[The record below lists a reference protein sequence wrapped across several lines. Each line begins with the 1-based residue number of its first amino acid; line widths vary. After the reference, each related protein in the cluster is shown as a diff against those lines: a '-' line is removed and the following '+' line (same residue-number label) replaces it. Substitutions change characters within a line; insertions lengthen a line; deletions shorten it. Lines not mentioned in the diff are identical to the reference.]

1 MNPVHRKLTYLL
13 SLIALLSL
21 GEISMAQRIPGTWEQ
36 KASMGSGRFWAF
48 SCAAN
53 GKVYGG
59 TGRTA
64 FSGNTIGDFWEYDVA
79 TDTWTQKADFPGGVR
94 EGADGFSVNG
104 RIFAGFGTPFIAFN
118 SDLYEYIPATD
129 TWETR
134 ASVPGGVGFA
144 YSHGFVI
151 DSMYYMGPENG
162 TNKMY
167 AYNVNTDIWTQ
178 VADFP
183 GKDRRAQV
191 AFTAAGKGYIGL
203 GFWVF
208 GSVQGDFFAYDPV
221 TDTWAEV
228 AGLLPKSD
236 QSTGFGIGEFGY
248 VHNVGGNQK
257 DTYRYD
263 PSKDEWFFEVNHPG
277 DRIANATSC
286 VLDSNAY
293 LVFGERTISGGNSA
307 SDQIWKF
314 TPGRDT
320 TNSTAISREQYAPK
334 VFLGTTMEGNLSVD
348 ISGENLA
355 QTTTVILSDLSGRRL
370 ISGQM
375 NIPGNTTF
383 ETAGLASGLYLV
395 SLYASGY
402 PVYTQKWMKP

>member
-1 MNPVHRKLTYLL
+1 MSNFNKQILL
-13 SLIALLSL
+13 ILLAVIMTLSAES
-21 GEISMAQRIPGTWEQ
+21 GFAQRIPGTWEQ
-36 KASMGSGRFWAF
+36 KTSMGSGRFWAF

-64 FSGNTIGDFWEYDVA
+64 FSGTTIGDFWEYDVA
-79 TDTWTQKADFPGGVR
+79 TDVWTQRANFPGGVR
-94 EGADGFSVNG
+94 EGATGFSAGG
-104 RIFAGFGTPFIAFN
+104 RIFAGFGTPFIAFQK
-118 SDLYEYIPATD
+118 DLYEYIPATD
-129 TWETR
+129 QWEAR
-134 ASVPGGVGFA
+134 ASVPGIGFA

-151 DSMYYMGPENG
+151 DSMYYIGPENG

-167 AYNVNTDIWTQ
+167 AYNVNTDTWST

-183 GKDRRAQV
+183 GLDRRAQV
-191 AFTAAGKGYIGL
+191 SFAVGGKGYIGL

-208 GSVQGDFFAYDPV
+208 GSVQGDFWAYDPV

-236 QSTGFGIGEFGY
+236 QSTGFGLGEFGY

-257 DTYRYD
+257 NTHRYD
-263 PSKDEWFFEVNHPG
+263 PVKNEWFFEVTHPG
-277 DRIANATSC
+277 DRIANGTTC
-286 VLDSNAY
+286 VLDSNAF

-320 TNSTAISREQYAPK
+320 TNSTS
-334 VFLGTTMEGNLSVD
+334 VFRNTFEPEVLLGTTPNGDLWVD
-348 ISGENLA
+348 ISGENMIGEA
-355 QTTTVILSDLSGRRL
+355 RVWVSDLSGR
-370 ISGQM
+370 QM
-375 NIPGNTTF
+375 MVNPLTIPGNAIFPTSDF
-383 ETAGLASGLYLV
+383 ASG
-395 SLYASGY
+395 
-402 PVYTQKWMKP
+402 VYMVNIYSDKYGAYTRKWIKP